1 MTPRTWLFY
10 IGCMG
15 TRALLAYLV
24 GFPTKDIRAVMTVLC
39 AIIAMGFMSI
49 YVFGWRRNAPE
60 TFGDTGVVWWNHLRP
75 IHAFMYAWTA
85 WLLYTR
91 HEHAHM
97 PLLLDLWIGFTATT
111 SHNFKRMGV

>member
-15 TRALLAYLV
+15 TRALLVYLAQTRKPNETILIILFSV
-24 GFPTKDIRAVMTVLC
+24 
-39 AIIAMGFMSI
+39 IAMGFMSI
-49 YVFGWRRNAPE
+49 YVFGWRKNAPE

-75 IHAFMYAWTA
+75 IHAVLYAWTA

-111 SHNFKRMGV
+111 SHNFKRMGL